1 MEVNSLLTKSVIQIV
16 GDVLKQ
22 FTAVLPQQREGTRI
36 SFKNE
41 SAAVRKSDLRK
52 YNFDQMQ
59 QQKMMT
65 SLFQRQQIKVQS
77 NSALQSMKSSFNGS
91 ELHEGE
97 ALDDNRSQQSE
108 KFIAN

>member
-1 MEVNSLLTKSVIQIV
+1 MTKSVIQIV

-59 QQKMMT
+59 QQ
-65 SLFQRQQIKVQS
+65 
-77 NSALQSMKSSFNGS
+77 
-91 ELHEGE
+91 
-97 ALDDNRSQQSE
+97 
-108 KFIAN
+108 